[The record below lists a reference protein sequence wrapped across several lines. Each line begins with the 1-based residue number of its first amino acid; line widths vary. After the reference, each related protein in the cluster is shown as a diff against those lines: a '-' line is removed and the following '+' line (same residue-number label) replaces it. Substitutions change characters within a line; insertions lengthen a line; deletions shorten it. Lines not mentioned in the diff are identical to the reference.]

1 MAWQLLAPQ
10 ASKEIAPVRYP
21 ATAFA
26 VLLALSVPAL
36 AQEQPRIATLT
47 AGGMG
52 SVPVAPDIAIVSIGV
67 VSRAATAREALGAN
81 NGDVAKVIETI
92 QAAGVKNADIGT
104 SGFSVSPIYESQPR
118 RVNDNEEE
126 PPRITGYQVSNE
138 VRVTIRD
145 IANSGAVLDKVV
157 SAGANQIGS
166 IQFDVS
172 DRQKPGDEALSKAI
186 ADAKRQAE
194 LMADAAGVK
203 LVRILDI
210 NASSGS
216 PVFARPA
223 MRMAA
228 DAVPLMPGTSEVTA
242 NATISW
248 EIAPK

>member
-1 MAWQLLAPQ
+1 M
-10 ASKEIAPVRYP
+10 RYS

-26 VLLALSVPAL
+26 VLLALSAPAL

-47 AGGMG
+47 ASGMG
-52 SVPVAPDIAIVSIGV
+52 SVSVAPDIAIVSIGV
-67 VSRAATAREALGAN
+67 VSRAATARDALSAN

-104 SGFSVSPIYESQPR
+104 SGFSVNPIYELKPERSQ
-118 RVNDNEEE
+118 NDE

-166 IQFDVS
+166 IRFDVS
-172 DRQKPGDEALSKAI
+172 DRQKPADEALSKAI
-186 ADAKRQAE
+186 ADAKHQAE
-194 LMADAAGVK
+194 LMADAAGVT

-242 NATISW
+242 NANISW